1 MRSLV
6 IFVWCVVI
14 LIFTCTASF
23 HDLIHF
29 GVLSFR
35 LNGQPVFSEFL
46 SPFPSNISKSLL
58 FQKLGHIAAFQILTV
73 LVLMKFRSIP
83 IILIMTA
90 SFAAL
95 TEFLQLYFSRGG
107 RLFDIGIDLIGIL
120 AALGMS
126 TIIRAKQSKQINFDN

>member
-6 IFVWCVVI
+6 IFVWCVAI

-29 GVLSFR
+29 GVLSFHWD
-35 LNGQPVFSEFL
+35 NQPMFSEFL
-46 SPFPSNISKSLL
+46 SPFPSDISQNLL
-58 FQKLGHIAAFQILTV
+58 IQKLGHIVAFLILTL
-73 LVLMKFRSIP
+73 LVVMKLRSIP
-83 IILIMTA
+83 LILIMTA

-120 AALGMS
+120 AALGMAALFKS
-126 TIIRAKQSKQINFDN
+126 KQSKQINFDN

>member
-23 HDLIHF
+23 HDLIHL

-35 LNGQPVFSEFL
+35 WDGQPIFSEFL
-46 SPFPSNISKSLL
+46 SPFPSDISKSLL
-58 FQKLGHIAAFQILTV
+58 FQKLGHIVAFQILTL
-73 LVLMKFRSIP
+73 LVLMKFTSLP
-83 IILIMTA
+83 SILIMTA

-107 RLFDIGIDLIGIL
+107 RLFDIGFDLIGIL
-120 AALGMS
+120 AALGMA
-126 TIIRAKQSKQINFDN
+126 TLFKSKKSIQINFYN

>member
-23 HDLIHF
+23 QDLIHF

-35 LNGQPVFSEFL
+35 WDGQPMFSEFL
-46 SPFPSNISKSLL
+46 SPFPSAISKSLL
-58 FQKLGHIAAFQILTV
+58 FQKLGHIAAFHFLA
-73 LVLMKFRSIP
+73 LLALMKFRSIP
-83 IILIMTA
+83 FILIMTA

-95 TEFLQLYFSRGG
+95 TEVLQLYFSRGG
-107 RLFDIGIDLIGIL
+107 RLFDIGFDLIGIL
-120 AALGMS
+120 AALGMV